1 LKDDSDAFDSDPSR
15 AGSTPSATGAVAPE
29 AKGPRLAFM
38 MRALR
43 HRNYRLFFSGQLVSL
58 LGSWMTQIATT
69 WLVYRLTGSPLML
82 GAVGFAGQIPAFLL
96 SPVAGV
102 WVDRLPRHRLLV
114 VTQVLA
120 MLQSLGLAFLTLT
133 GHIDIRHI
141 VVLMIFQGLI
151 NAFDM
156 PARQAFVIE
165 LVEDKADLSNAIA
178 LNSSMFNIA
187 RLLGPSIGGLLIA
200 AVGEGW
206 CFLIDGV
213 SYIGVIGCLLAMR
226 VPKFEKLEHEAPLQQ
241 LVEGWR
247 YAFGFPPIRSIL
259 LLMAGMSMV
268 AMPYAVLM
276 PVVAAKVLHG
286 GPSTLGW
293 LMAASGLGALTGALR
308 LAARD
313 SVRGLGKLI
322 PLCTVGF
329 GVAVLIFS
337 HSHWLW
343 LSLPAMLVMGYAM
356 MTQNASCNTILQTI
370 VEPDKRGRV
379 MSLYT
384 MAFMGMMPLGSL
396 WAGALAEHI
405 GAPNTLLISGVG
417 CLVIAFWFGRNL
429 PGLAQHVRP
438 IYLKL
443 GIIPEV
449 AAGLGETTEIS
460 RLPQEK
466 PKGRRHK
473 RQNN

>member
-1 LKDDSDAFDSDPSR
+1 MKDDHDALSGASSQS
-15 AGSTPSATGAVAPE
+15 GSTPDAHGVPSAPE
-29 AKGPRLAFM
+29 GKPSRLAFM

-43 HRNYRLFFSGQLVSL
+43 HRNYRLFFSGQIVSL

-69 WLVYRLTGSPLML
+69 WLVYRLTGSPLLL

-96 SPVAGV
+96 SPIAGV
-102 WVDRLPRHRLLV
+102 WVDRWPRHRILV
-114 VTQVLA
+114 ITQTLA
-120 MLQSLGLAFLTLT
+120 MFQSLGLAYLTLT
-133 GHIDIRHI
+133 GRIDIWHI
-141 VVLMIFQGLI
+141 VVLMVVQGLI

-213 SYIGVIGCLLAMR
+213 SYIGVIGCLLAMK
-226 VPKFEKLEHEAPLQQ
+226 VPEFKKLKHEAPLRQ
-241 LVEGWR
+241 LAEGWH
-247 YAFGFPPIRSIL
+247 YAFGFPPIRGIL
-259 LLMAGMSMV
+259 LLMAGISLI

-276 PVVAAKVLHG
+276 PVIAAEVLGG

-293 LMAASGLGALTGALR
+293 LMAASGFGALVGALL

-322 PLCTVGF
+322 PICTIAF
-329 GVAVLIFS
+329 AVALLVFS

-343 LSLPAMLVMGYAM
+343 LSLPMMLVMGFAM
-356 MTQNASCNTILQTI
+356 MMQNASCNTILQTI

-384 MAFMGMMPLGSL
+384 MAFMGMMPIGSL
-396 WAGALAEHI
+396 WAGALAQRI
-405 GAPNTLLISGVG
+405 GAPNTLLISGLGTLVVG
-417 CLVIAFWFGRNL
+417 FWFGRNL
-429 PGLAQHVRP
+429 PGLAEHVRP

-449 AAGLGETTEIS
+449 AAGLEETAEVLS
-460 RLPQEK
+460 PPQHQ
-466 PKGRRHK
+466 G
-473 RQNN
+473 

>member
-1 LKDDSDAFDSDPSR
+1 M
-15 AGSTPSATGAVAPE
+15 T
-29 AKGPRLAFM
+29 
-38 MRALR
+38 RALR
-43 HRNYRLFFSGQLVSL
+43 HRNYRLFFSGQIVSL

-69 WLVYRLTGSPLML
+69 WLVYRLTGSPLLL

-114 VTQVLA
+114 ITQVLA
-120 MLQSLGLAFLTLT
+120 MMQSLGLAFLTLT
-133 GHIDIRHI
+133 GHIDIWHI
-141 VVLMIFQGLI
+141 VALMVFQGLI

-206 CFLIDGV
+206 CFLIDGI
-213 SYIGVIGCLLAMR
+213 SYIGVIGCLLAMK
-226 VPKFEKLEHEAPLQQ
+226 VPKFEKLEHEAPMRQ
-241 LVEGWR
+241 LAEGWR
-247 YAFGFPPIRSIL
+247 YALGFPPIRSIL
-259 LLMAGMSMV
+259 LLMAGMSLV

-276 PVVAAKVLHG
+276 PVVAKEVLG
-286 GPSTLGW
+286 GNASTLGW
-293 LMAASGLGALTGALR
+293 LMAASGLGALAGALV
-308 LAARD
+308 LAARE

-322 PLCTVGF
+322 PLCTLGF
-329 GVAVLIFS
+329 AVALLVFS

-343 LSLPAMLVMGYAM
+343 LSLPMIGLMGYAM

-396 WAGALAEHI
+396 WAGALAERI
-405 GAPNTLLISGVG
+405 GAPNTLLISGLG
-417 CLVIAFWFGRNL
+417 CLIIAFWFGRNL
-429 PGLAQHVRP
+429 PRLAEHVRP
-438 IYLKL
+438 IYLRM

-449 AAGLGETTEIS
+449 AASLEDATEIS
-460 RLPQEK
+460 RPPQR
-466 PKGRRHK
+466 PPQQG
-473 RQNN
+473 